1 MKVTVESKIDFTP
14 AMRKIESDEFWK
26 DAAHEWHRLY
36 MDYVPRD
43 TKHLRDHVHIR
54 PKEIEH
60 YEDYAAYIYFGVKM
74 IDPATGAGGKTGD
87 GGITWTSR
95 KGVRK
100 VPTNIPL
107 KMKTPG
113 TTRLWDKKAIQDK
126 KDRILIRS
134 MQGWI
139 DRNL

>member
-26 DAAHEWHRLY
+26 DAAHEWWRLY

-43 TKHLRDHVHIR
+43 TTHLQKKVHIR

-60 YEDYAAYIYFGVKM
+60 YMDYAAYIYFGVKM
-74 IDPATGAGGKTGD
+74 VDPKYGVGGFTND
-87 GGITWTSR
+87 GGETWFSR
-95 KGVRK
+95 KGVKKKR
-100 VPTNIPL
+100 TNIPL
-107 KMKTPG
+107 KMKNG
-113 TTRLWDKKAIQDK
+113 TRFWDKKAIQDK

-134 MQGWI
+134 MQNWI

>member
-14 AMRKIESDEFWK
+14 AMRKIESKTFWLY
-26 DAAHEWHRLY
+26 AAKEWHRIY
-36 MDYVPRD
+36 SDYVPWE
-43 TKHLRDHVHIR
+43 TTNLRNKVHIR

-60 YEDYAAYIYFGVKM
+60 YMDYAAYIYFGVKM
-74 IDPATGAGGKTGD
+74 VDPKYGVGGFTND
-87 GGITWTSR
+87 GGETWFSR
-95 KGVRK
+95 RGVRK

-134 MQGWI
+134 MQNWI